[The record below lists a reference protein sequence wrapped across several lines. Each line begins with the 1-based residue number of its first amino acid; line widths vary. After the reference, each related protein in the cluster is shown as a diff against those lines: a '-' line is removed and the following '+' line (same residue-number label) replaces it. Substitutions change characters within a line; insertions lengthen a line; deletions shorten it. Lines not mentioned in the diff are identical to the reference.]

1 MSLSAN
7 SQIDV
12 KINNQKLIIEY
23 LLSNGPSSRADIAKA
38 LNTSKPTISK
48 NVDDLIKQNI
58 IIELGKADN
67 QLGKKGI
74 YIDINKEYGYILS
87 IDLSKNS
94 IKLSINNL
102 TGEIKGYQ
110 NYSYHIDIE
119 NEQILASILDI
130 SEISKDLILK
140 VIIAYPG
147 VVGHNGQYY
156 LSNLKQKEAKMKGFL
171 DYIKS
176 QFNCEILVKNDINL
190 ALLAEKAYNHHI
202 NKDNLY
208 YISFETGVGSGIMI
222 NGQLY
227 EGDRN
232 AAGEI
237 GFIIPSQIKTIKT
250 YKTLEELVSINAIL
264 ERYKELTQET
274 ISIDDLKQK
283 LIKREEIAQNLYD
296 EIVEIISMAI
306 SNVTA
311 ILDIENVI
319 IAGAVLNINP
329 SMAID
334 IQEMV
339 KQTSPLKTQIIKSQ
353 LEQPALKGCVFLG
366 IQEVVKSLI
375 K

>member
-7 SQIDV
+7 TQIDV

-23 LLSNGPSSRADIAKA
+23 LLSEGPASRADIAKA
-38 LNTSKPTISK
+38 LSTTKPTISK

-58 IIELGKADN
+58 IVELGKADN

-102 TGEIKGYQ
+102 TGETKGYQ
-110 NYSYHIDIE
+110 KYNYNFNIDNEHILD
-119 NEQILASILDI
+119 SILKV
-130 SEISKDLILK
+130 SKISKDSILK

-156 LSNLKQKEAKMKGFL
+156 LSNLKQKEIKMKGFL

-176 QFNCEILVKNDINL
+176 QFSCEILVKNDINL
-190 ALLAEKAYNHHI
+190 ALLAERAYNHQVS
-202 NKDNLY
+202 KDNLY

-232 AAGEI
+232 AAGEV

-264 ERYKELTQET
+264 ERYKDLTDEEISIEAFKEKLVTKEEITVRLYHEIVET
-274 ISIDDLKQK
+274 ISI
-283 LIKREEIAQNLYD
+283 
-296 EIVEIISMAI
+296 AI

-329 SMAID
+329 SMAMD

-366 IQEVVKSLI
+366 IQEVIKSLI